1 MSEPRVSRE
10 ALGMALGVAG
20 VIIFGGT
27 LPATRLAVAFLDPA
41 FVTAGRAAIAGLFA
55 AATLLILRRPLPARA
70 QWKPVLAGTAL
81 LVGGF
86 PLFSSIALRTAE
98 ASHGGVVLA
107 ILPLLTAAAATV
119 VSGER
124 PSRRFWFFAL
134 LGTGLVL
141 AFVADQSDGVWLP
154 ADGLFLLAAISAAFG
169 YAFSGT
175 LSRTMPGWEV
185 ICWQLVAA
193 LPVTIAATL
202 ILLPGVPRE
211 GVPASAW
218 AGFAYVS
225 LFSMFIG
232 FFAWNAGLALGGVA
246 RVGQVQLLQVF
257 VTLALSSFV
266 LGETLAPSTYVFAAL
281 VALVVAAGRRAQVRP
296 AASSASDLA
305 PPPLPLASKGSVG
318 RPPTGPGA

>member
-1 MSEPRVSRE
+1 MSRPRIGRDT
-10 ALGMALGVAG
+10 LGMVLGVVG

-27 LPATRLAVAFLDPA
+27 LPATRLAVASLDPA
-41 FVTAGRAAIAGLFA
+41 FVTAGRAAIAGLCA
-55 AATLLILRRPLPARA
+55 IVTLVLLRRQVPARA
-70 QWKPVLAGTAL
+70 HWKPILIGTVL

-86 PLFSSIALRTAE
+86 PLFSSMALRTAE

-107 ILPLLTAAAATV
+107 ILPLLTAAAATI

-124 PSRRFWFFAL
+124 PSRKFWIFAV

-141 AFVADQSDGVWLP
+141 AFVVLQSNGAWSP
-154 ADGLFLLAAISAAFG
+154 ADALFLLAAISAAVG

-193 LPVTIAATL
+193 LPVTVAATVFV
-202 ILLPGVPRE
+202 LPGVPNE

-246 RVGQVQLLQVF
+246 RVGQAQLLQVF
-257 VTLALSSFV
+257 VTLAISSLILDEV
-266 LGETLAPSTYVFAAL
+266 LAPTTYLFAVL
-281 VALVVAAGRRAQVRP
+281 VALVVAAGRRAPVRP
-296 AASSASDLA
+296 
-305 PPPLPLASKGSVG
+305 PVVPR
-318 RPPTGPGA
+318 RPTVSNDAE